1 MKVDAGARKREMEA
15 NGYNTETGDGDLSGR
30 AKQMDRT
37 DVNYT
42 ASVVGTEKWESSK
55 GTTMMHV
62 RFVCVDCRDR
72 VSGDVV
78 QDQIGRVLTRDYAI
92 TEKAVGFFTD
102 LIVAYG
108 YDGAFDPESKE
119 EIDEIFANSATGLV
133 RFRLKKRDYPKR
145 DGSTGTAYEPERYF
159 QFPAGV
165 DYPPNVDEIIEEAAK
180 GFDKYLE
187 WREQHPRGQRQGG
200 GGGGGYRQGG
210 GGGGGHEGGVDDDLP
225 F

>member
-1 MKVDAGARKREMEA
+1 MKVDAGARKRELES
-15 NGYNTETGDGDLSGR
+15 NGYNTETGEGDVSGR

-37 DVNYT
+37 DVTYT
-42 ASVVGTEKWESSK
+42 VSVVGTEKWESSK
-55 GTTMMHV
+55 GTPMMHI

-78 QDQIGRVLTRDYAI
+78 QDQIGRILTRDYAI

-108 YDGAFDPESKE
+108 YDGAYDPENKE
-119 EIDEIFANSATGLV
+119 EVDEIFANSKTGLV
-133 RFRLKKRDYPKR
+133 RFRLRKRPYTKR

-159 QFPAGV
+159 KFPEGV
-165 DYPPNVDEIIEEAAK
+165 DYPENTDDLVAEAAN
-180 GFDKYLE
+180 GFDKYLD
-187 WREQHPRGQRQGG
+187 WRDKNPRGQRTGGGGPRGQSGG
-200 GGGGGYRQGG
+200 GGGGGGG
-210 GGGGGHEGGVDDDLP
+210 DHVDDDLP

>member
-15 NGYNTETGDGDLSGR
+15 NGYNTETGEGDLSGR

-37 DVNYT
+37 DVTYT
-42 ASVVGTEKWESSK
+42 VSVVGTEKWESSK
-55 GTTMMHV
+55 GTPMMHV

-108 YDGAFDPESKE
+108 FDAAFDPENKE
-119 EIDEIFANSATGLV
+119 EVDEIFAKSPTGLV
-133 RFRLKKRDYPKR
+133 RFRLRTRTYPKR
-145 DGSTGTAYEPERYF
+145 DGTTGTAYEPERYF
-159 QFPAGV
+159 RFPEGVDFPA
-165 DYPPNVDEIIEEAAK
+165 NIDEIIDEAAK

-187 WREQHPRGQRQGG
+187 WRDKNPRGQRSVGG
-200 GGGGGYRQGG
+200 GGGGGSHGG
-210 GGGGGHEGGVDDDLP
+210 GGGGGGAENDDIP